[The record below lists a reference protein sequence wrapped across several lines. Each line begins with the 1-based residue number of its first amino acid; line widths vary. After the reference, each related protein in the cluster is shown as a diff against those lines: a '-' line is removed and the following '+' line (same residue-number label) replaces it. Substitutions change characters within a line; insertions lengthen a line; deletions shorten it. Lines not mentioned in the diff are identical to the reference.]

1 MKVLHV
7 CISDLD
13 GGAAK
18 AAYRTVKAL
27 READIDSELVVQSK
41 VSDDYWVIG
50 PKSKIERAVAKT
62 RPTLDLVPTL
72 KYKNRDKALFS
83 PSWLPLSPLLK
94 FINQYKADVVHLHW
108 INGGMIRIEEITKIK
123 APIVWSLHDMWPFT
137 GGCHYDNECQKYKNS
152 CGSCPMLSSKKNND
166 LSRKIWNRKQNSYNK
181 KKELWLV
188 GLSNWITEEAMQSSL
203 FQNRPIWQIPNP
215 IDTTTFAPF
224 DQLKAREA
232 FNLPRNKKLILFGAM
247 NATSDPRKGFLQLS
261 LALRSIDSTNTE
273 IVVLGASKPEIS
285 QDFKQKIHYLGQLND
300 EVSLRLLYN
309 ATDTTVV
316 PSLQENLSNI
326 ILESLS
332 CGTPVVAFNIGGNS
346 DLIDHKKNGYLA
358 SSLSI
363 DDLSTG
369 LRWILESTQIKDLKK
384 SARQKAITNFSSNVI
399 AQKYVTLYKEILK
412 KT

>member
-1 MKVLHV
+1 
-7 CISDLD
+7 
-13 GGAAK
+13 
-18 AAYRTVKAL
+18 
-27 READIDSELVVQSK
+27 
-41 VSDDYWVIG
+41 
-50 PKSKIERAVAKT
+50 
-62 RPTLDLVPTL
+62 
-72 KYKNRDKALFS
+72 
-83 PSWLPLSPLLK
+83 
-94 FINQYKADVVHLHW
+94 
-108 INGGMIRIEEITKIK
+108 
-123 APIVWSLHDMWPFT
+123 MWPFT